1 METQVVTHQTIN
13 GKYRMVIERAASTKG
28 VLGYKVETNG
38 DNLDEVVCDIKTA
51 MNEVERIAGVSEGKV
66 A

>member
-38 DNLDEVVCDIKTA
+38 DNLDEVICDIKTA
-51 MNEVERIAGVSEGKV
+51 MNEVERVAGLSEGKG

>member
-1 METQVVTHQTIN
+1 MENQTVTHQTIN

-38 DNLDEVVCDIKTA
+38 DNLDEVICDIKTA
-51 MNEVERIAGVSEGKV
+51 MNEVERVAGLSEGKG